1 MTIRILTNIKET
13 EYEKILAFYNK
24 YRPETAKP
32 LEILECAEG
41 GFKIEV
47 DYVTPNIDYNK
58 NIRQLRWFNQRLVKY
73 GLFDSFTNDEEILL
87 FKALSNVLGKNNMEW
102 E

>member
-1 MTIRILTNIKET
+1 MTIRILTDIKET

-47 DYVTPNIDYNK
+47 D
-58 NIRQLRWFNQRLVKY
+58 
-73 GLFDSFTNDEEILL
+73 
-87 FKALSNVLGKNNMEW
+87 
-102 E
+102 